1 MNRCGV
7 DGVDDVAIGPIV
19 GGNAPRGEAIGDIR
33 PRVRLGDGP
42 YPVLG
47 VVELALDGT
56 TYNALPSEL
65 PVEVELLCARLTAD
79 LSPPVAMSDD
89 VCDVVVV
96 KSNVL
101 EESLIA
107 SCGVVFP

>member
-1 MNRCGV
+1 M

-19 GGNAPRGEAIGDIR
+19 GGNTARGEAIGDIR
-33 PRVRLGDGP
+33 PRVRLGEGP

-56 TYNALPSEL
+56 TYKALPSEL
-65 PVEVELLCARLTAD
+65 PVEVELLCVRLTAD
-79 LSPPVAMSDD
+79 LSPPFATSDD
-89 VCDVVVV
+89 VCGVVVV
-96 KSNVL
+96 KSKVL

-107 SCGVVFP
+107 SCGVVLL

>member
-1 MNRCGV
+1 M
-7 DGVDDVAIGPIV
+7 V
-19 GGNAPRGEAIGDIR
+19 GGNTARGEAIGDIR

-42 YPVLG
+42 HPFLG
-47 VVELALDGT
+47 VVDLALDGT

-65 PVEVELLCARLTAD
+65 PVELELLCARLTAD
-79 LSPPVAMSDD
+79 LSPPVAISDD

-96 KSNVL
+96 KSKVL

-107 SCGVVFP
+107 SCGVVYLLRVPRDR